1 MGSSYYHFF
10 YLKFSY
16 VYYYIDNNEK
26 VINKY
31 FLGGVISMETYMII
45 PNELATKG
53 FAVYKELGKFYVM
66 ENGTCWSEG
75 FWDYNDAINAI
86 RRNLV

>member
-1 MGSSYYHFF
+1 
-10 YLKFSY
+10 
-16 VYYYIDNNEK
+16 
-26 VINKY
+26 
-31 FLGGVISMETYMII
+31 METYMII

-75 FWDYNDAINAI
+75 FWSYNDAINAI
-86 RRNLV
+86 RGGIWHD

>member
-1 MGSSYYHFF
+1 MGSSYYHFH

-26 VINKY
+26 MLSIILSRRSN
-31 FLGGVISMETYMII
+31 METYMII

-66 ENGTCWSEG
+66 ENGARWSEG
-75 FWDYNDAINAI
+75 FWSYNDAINAI
-86 RRNLV
+86 RGGI

>member
-1 MGSSYYHFF
+1 
-10 YLKFSY
+10 
-16 VYYYIDNNEK
+16 
-26 VINKY
+26 
-31 FLGGVISMETYMII
+31 METYMII

-75 FWDYNDAINAI
+75 FWSYNDAINAI
-86 RRNLV
+86 RGGIWHDKRRKDAG

>member
-31 FLGGVISMETYMII
+31 FLGGVKMETYMII

-53 FAVYKELGKFYVM
+53 FAVYIELGKFYVM
-66 ENGTCWSEG
+66 ENGARWSEG
-75 FWDYNDAINAI
+75 FWSYNDAINAI
-86 RRNLV
+86 RRNLA